1 MSNPLDPAD
10 AEMALIYCAFHQPA
24 WLDVL
29 KVTEADFY
37 QPTRGMLW
45 DRLLELRKSGTAAD
59 PVTVGPKHQTLL
71 LEVVTLQ
78 HVMPS
83 NAEHY
88 ATEVTDRAERRR
100 LLAVTDGLRQ
110 RLNDTSLPLDEV
122 MAETERRLARGGDM
136 DAAASKLE
144 TLDEFLDRD
153 RPDKNWVIPG
163 LLTTGDRVVLTGIE
177 GFGKS
182 VAMRQIGVMTAAG
195 LHPFTLRSIVPQ
207 QVLLVDCENP
217 EEIMADVLGGLRTVA
232 RRRGTATGSN
242 FWLTRYPQG
251 LDLSKAKD
259 RLELHRLCMMVRPG
273 LLLIGPAY
281 KLYVGGGNQREEDL
295 ARQVTSALDG
305 LREEFGFALIL
316 EHHSPHG
323 QPGTDKRTVR
333 PIGSSLWLR
342 WPEFGVGLA
351 PQDGTTIDQRK
362 AELRHWRGARADR
375 DWPARL
381 ESTGPGE
388 LPWADPASLYGR
400 H

>member
-207 QVLLVDCENP
+207 QVLLVDCGP
-217 EEIMADVLGGLRTVA
+217 WRDDAA
-232 RRRGTATGSN
+232 PPPAATSG
-242 FWLTRYPQG
+242 
-251 LDLSKAKD
+251 
-259 RLELHRLCMMVRPG
+259 
-273 LLLIGPAY
+273 
-281 KLYVGGGNQREEDL
+281 
-295 ARQVTSALDG
+295 
-305 LREEFGFALIL
+305 
-316 EHHSPHG
+316 
-323 QPGTDKRTVR
+323 
-333 PIGSSLWLR
+333 
-342 WPEFGVGLA
+342 
-351 PQDGTTIDQRK
+351 
-362 AELRHWRGARADR
+362 
-375 DWPARL
+375 
-381 ESTGPGE
+381 
-388 LPWADPASLYGR
+388 
-400 H
+400 